1 MIHKTNFKTKIAD
14 VDEKGRVV
22 IAVNAFGNVDSDN
35 DISVKGSFKKTLSEN
50 FSRVKWYLN
59 HNQGQLLGV
68 PIEGVE
74 TDDYLQMTAQLNM
87 NKQMSRDIYEDYR
100 LYAEHGKTLEHS
112 IGVDPVKRDSKD
124 ARMVLEYKLWEFS
137 TLTNWGANSNTP
149 LLSIKSEKEAGAM
162 IEFLEKMLQQGKH
175 SEERQKAMENEI
187 SIIKKVL
194 NGVEMVT
201 CPGCGKSFDYNSQ
214 DEISLESQVIDS
226 ARMYASW
233 IAEDKVRSEMNK
245 LSPEIQLQVENII
258 QSKKSIDDIVSYVNC
273 PHCWHRV
280 SRASKTLEPPA
291 GTQAV
296 NKSDKT
302 DVQSRKDST
311 FLTLGVI
318 KK

>member
-1 MIHKTNFKTKIAD
+1 

-35 DISVKGSFKKTLSEN
+35 DISVKGSFNKTLSEN

-112 IGVDPVKRDSKD
+112 IGVDPIKRDSKD

-149 LLSIKSEKEAGAM
+149 LLSIKSEKEAAET
-162 IEFLEKMLQQGKH
+162 IELLEKMLQGKY
-175 SEERQKAMENEI
+175 SDERLKSIEEKISFLTKAI
-187 SIIKKVL
+187 

-201 CPGCGKSFDYNSQ
+201 CPGCGRSFDYNSQ
-214 DEISLESQVIDS
+214 NEISLESQVIDS
-226 ARMYASW
+226 ARMYATW

-280 SRASKTLEPPA
+280 SRASKITLEPPA

-302 DVQSRKDST
+302 DEQSRKAST
-311 FLTLGVI
+311 FKNIGFI

>member
-1 MIHKTNFKTKIAD
+1 MIHKTNFKSKPVD

-50 FSRVKWYLN
+50 FGRVKWYLN

-112 IGVDPVKRDSKD
+112 IGVDPIKRDSKD

-149 LLSIKSEKEAGAM
+149 LLSIKSDKEAAET
-162 IEFLEKMLQQGKH
+162 IELLEKMLKEKY
-175 SEERQKAMENEI
+175 SDERLQLIEDKISFLTKA
-187 SIIKKVL
+187 L
-194 NGVEMVT
+194 NGEEIVS
-201 CPGCGKSFDYNSQ
+201 CPYCGKSFDYNAQ

-233 IAEDKVRSEMNK
+233 IAEDKVRAEMNK
-245 LSPEIQLQVENII
+245 LSPEIQAQVEGII
-258 QSKKSIDDIVSYVNC
+258 QSKKSIDDILSYVRC
-273 PHCWHRV
+273 PHCYTKV
-280 SRASKTLEPPA
+280 SRASKTLEPPE

-311 FLTLGVI
+311 LSFGFV